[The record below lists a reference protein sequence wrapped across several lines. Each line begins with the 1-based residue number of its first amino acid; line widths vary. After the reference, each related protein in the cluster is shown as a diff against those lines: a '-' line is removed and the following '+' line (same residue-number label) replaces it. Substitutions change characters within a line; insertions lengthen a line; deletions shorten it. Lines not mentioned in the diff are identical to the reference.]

1 MRVVGRCEG
10 VGVHGCMRVW
20 PGEGVQVYM
29 CVGCGCGFVLVW
41 V

>member
-1 MRVVGRCEG
+1 MQ
-10 VGVHGCMRVW
+10 GCTRVW

-29 CVGCGCGFVLVW
+29 CVGCGRGFVLVW